1 MNYVLSKKG
10 VEKNSMDTIPQQI
23 LLQLILI
30 FLNAFFAATE
40 IAVISLNGAKLRKEA
55 EEGNKKSARLLK
67 MVEEPSG
74 FLSTIQI
81 GITLAGFLGSAFA
94 ADNFSGY
101 LVNWVYDD
109 LGYRGMSQETLNTI
123 SVIVITIILSYVT
136 LILGELVP
144 KRIAMQK
151 PYEIAKFT
159 SGVVSAV
166 ATVMKPVIIFLSL
179 STNAVLKLLRMKT
192 ETEEE
197 SVTEEELKMMIELGG
212 KKGVLDKDESDWIKN
227 VFEFDDITVEEVMT
241 QRSDMVTVD
250 LDDDEEKILEVI
262 RESKCSR
269 IPVYDREKDEDDIVG
284 ILHAKDYLLA
294 GDEEREKGIEPLMRQ
309 AYFVSENMKASELFK
324 KMQLN
329 NMHMAIVVDEY
340 GSINGLVTMEDLLEE
355 IVGSIYDETDIP
367 EVEEDI
373 VQLAENK
380 WKLRGDCSIKKFEAV
395 ADYEIETDNNH
406 YVTMGGLVIEIID
419 EIPEDGKEFDVEIQ
433 DLKIHV
439 LSTENRRISE
449 MIVEKTEK
457 TIDNE

>member
-1 MNYVLSKKG
+1 
-10 VEKNSMDTIPQQI
+10 MDTIPQQI

-250 LDDDEEKILEVI
+250 LDDDEEKILETI

-294 GDEEREKGIEPLMRQ
+294 GDEEREKGVEPLMRQ

-380 WKLRGDCSIKKFEAV
+380 WKLRGDCSIKKFEAA

>member
-1 MNYVLSKKG
+1 
-10 VEKNSMDTIPQQI
+10 MDTIPKQI

-40 IAVISLNGAKLRKEA
+40 IAVISLNQTRLQKEA
-55 EEGNKKSARLLK
+55 DGGDKKSARLLK

-101 LVNWVYDD
+101 LVNWIYND
-109 LGYRGMSQETLNTI
+109 LGYTGVSQETLNTI
-123 SVIVITIILSYVT
+123 SVIIITLILSYVT

-151 PYEIAKFT
+151 PYEIARFT

-166 ATVMKPVIIFLSL
+166 ATVMKPIIVFLSL

-192 ETEEE
+192 ETEED
-197 SVTEEELKMMIELGG
+197 SVTEDEIKMMIELGG
-212 KKGVLDKDESDWIKN
+212 RKGVLDKEESNWIKN

-241 QRSDMVTVD
+241 KRADMTTID
-250 LDDDEEKILEVI
+250 IGDGEEEVLAVI
-262 RESKCSR
+262 RASRCSR

-284 ILHAKDYLLA
+284 ILHSKEYLLA
-294 GDEEREKGIEPLMRQ
+294 MPEEREKGIAHLMKP
-309 AYFVSENMKASELFK
+309 AYFVPENMKASEMFK
-324 KMQLN
+324 KMQIGS
-329 NMHMAIVVDEY
+329 MHMAIVVDEY

-367 EVEEDI
+367 DVEEDI
-373 VQLAENK
+373 VQIGENK
-380 WKLRGDCSIKKFEAV
+380 WKLKGDCAIKKFESV
-395 ADYEIETDNNH
+395 TGCEIETDKNH
-406 YVTMGGLVIEIID
+406 YVTMGGLVIETID
-419 EIPEDGKEFDVEIQ
+419 KIPEDDSEFDLEVQ
-433 DLKIHV
+433 DLHIHV
-439 LSTENRRISE
+439 LSTENRRILE
-449 MIVEKTEK
+449 MTVEKIEK
-457 TIDNE
+457 TIDKE

>member
-1 MNYVLSKKG
+1 
-10 VEKNSMDTIPQQI
+10 MDTIPQQI

-197 SVTEEELKMMIELGG
+197 SVTEEELKMMIELSG

-250 LDDDEEKILEVI
+250 LDDDEEKILETI

>member
-1 MNYVLSKKG
+1 
-10 VEKNSMDTIPQQI
+10 MDTIPQQI

-81 GITLAGFLGSAFA
+81 GITLAGFLGSAFV

>member
-1 MNYVLSKKG
+1 
-10 VEKNSMDTIPQQI
+10 MDTIPQQI

-166 ATVMKPVIIFLSL
+166 ATVMKPVIIFLSH

>member
-1 MNYVLSKKG
+1 
-10 VEKNSMDTIPQQI
+10 MDTIPQQI

-40 IAVISLNGAKLRKEA
+40 NAAISLNGAKSRKEA

>member
-1 MNYVLSKKG
+1 
-10 VEKNSMDTIPQQI
+10 MDTIPKQI

-40 IAVISLNGAKLRKEA
+40 IAVISLNQTRLQKEA
-55 EEGNKKSARLLK
+55 DGGDKKSARLLK

-101 LVNWVYDD
+101 LVNWIYND
-109 LGYRGMSQETLNTI
+109 LGYTGVSQETLNTI
-123 SVIVITIILSYVT
+123 SVIIITLILSYVT

-151 PYEIAKFT
+151 PYEIARFT

-166 ATVMKPVIIFLSL
+166 ATVMKPIIVLLSL

-192 ETEEE
+192 ETEED
-197 SVTEEELKMMIELGG
+197 SVTEDEIKMMIELGG
-212 KKGVLDKDESDWIKN
+212 RKGVLDKEESNWIKN

-241 QRSDMVTVD
+241 KRADMTTID
-250 LDDDEEKILEVI
+250 IGDGEEEVLAVI
-262 RESKCSR
+262 RASRCSR

-284 ILHAKDYLLA
+284 ILHSKEYLLA
-294 GDEEREKGIEPLMRQ
+294 MPEEREKGIAHLMKP
-309 AYFVSENMKASELFK
+309 AYFVPENMKASEMFK
-324 KMQLN
+324 KMQIGS
-329 NMHMAIVVDEY
+329 MHMAIVVDEY

-367 EVEEDI
+367 DVEEDI
-373 VQLAENK
+373 VQIGENK
-380 WKLRGDCSIKKFEAV
+380 WKLKGDCAIKKFESV
-395 ADYEIETDNNH
+395 TGCEIETDKNH
-406 YVTMGGLVIEIID
+406 YVTMGGLVIETID
-419 EIPEDGKEFDVEIQ
+419 KIPEDDSEFDLEVQ
-433 DLKIHV
+433 DLHIHV
-439 LSTENRRISE
+439 LSTENRRILE
-449 MIVEKTEK
+449 MTVEKIEK
-457 TIDNE
+457 TIDKE

>member
-1 MNYVLSKKG
+1 
-10 VEKNSMDTIPQQI
+10 MDTIPQQI

-55 EEGNKKSARLLK
+55 EEGNKKSTRLLK

-294 GDEEREKGIEPLMRQ
+294 GDEKREKGIEPLMRQ

>member
-1 MNYVLSKKG
+1 
-10 VEKNSMDTIPQQI
+10 MDTIPQQF

-212 KKGVLDKDESDWIKN
+212 KKGVLDKNESDWIKN

>member
-1 MNYVLSKKG
+1 
-10 VEKNSMDTIPQQI
+10 MDTIPQQI

-40 IAVISLNGAKLRKEA
+40 IAVISLNGTRLRKEA
-55 EEGNKKSARLLK
+55 DEGDKKSARLLK
-67 MVEEPSG
+67 MVEQPSG

-94 ADNFSGY
+94 AGNFSGY
-101 LVNWVYDD
+101 LVNWIYED
-109 LGYRGMSQETLNTI
+109 LGYTAMSRETLNTI
-123 SVIVITIILSYVT
+123 SVIIITLILSYVT

-151 PYEIAKFT
+151 PYEIARFT

-166 ATVMKPVIIFLSL
+166 AAIMKPVIIFLSL
-179 STNAVLKLLRMKT
+179 STNAVLRLLRMKT

-197 SVTEEELKMMIELGG
+197 SVTEDEIKMMIELGG
-212 KKGVLDKDESDWIKN
+212 KKGVLDKEESDWIKN

-241 QRSDMVTVD
+241 QRADMVSVD
-250 LDDDEEKILEVI
+250 LDDSDEEILSTI
-262 RESKCSR
+262 KESRCSR
-269 IPVYDREKDEDDIVG
+269 IPVYDRSKDEDDIVG
-284 ILHAKDYLLA
+284 ILHSKDYLLA
-294 GDEEREKGIEPLMRQ
+294 TSEEKAEGVESLIRQ
-309 AYFVSENMKASELFK
+309 VYFVSENMKASELFK

-329 NMHMAIVVDEY
+329 SMHMAIVVDEY

-367 EVEEDI
+367 DIEEDI
-373 VQLAENK
+373 VEIAENK
-380 WKLRGDCSIKKFEAV
+380 WKLRGDCSIKKFESV
-395 ADYEIETDNNH
+395 ADYEIATDNNH
-406 YVTMGGLVIEIID
+406 YVTMGGLVIETID
-419 EIPEDGKEFDVEIQ
+419 AIPEDGSEFDVEIQ
-433 DLKIHV
+433 ELKIHV

-457 TIDNE
+457 TIDNN

>member
-1 MNYVLSKKG
+1 
-10 VEKNSMDTIPQQI
+10 MDTIPQQI

-250 LDDDEEKILEVI
+250 LDDDEEKILETI

>member
-1 MNYVLSKKG
+1 
-10 VEKNSMDTIPQQI
+10 MDTIPQQI

-380 WKLRGDCSIKKFEAV
+380 WKLRGDCSIKKFEAA

-457 TIDNE
+457 TIDNG

>member
-1 MNYVLSKKG
+1 M
-10 VEKNSMDTIPQQI
+10 M
-23 LLQLILI
+23 ILI

-294 GDEEREKGIEPLMRQ
+294 GDEEREKGIKPLMRQ

-380 WKLRGDCSIKKFEAV
+380 WKLRGDCSIKKFEAA

>member
-1 MNYVLSKKG
+1 
-10 VEKNSMDTIPQQI
+10 MDTIPQQI

-355 IVGSIYDETDIP
+355 IVGSIYDETDLP

-380 WKLRGDCSIKKFEAV
+380 WKLRGDCSIKKFEAA

>member
-1 MNYVLSKKG
+1 
-10 VEKNSMDTIPQQI
+10 MDTIPQQI

-109 LGYRGMSQETLNTI
+109 LGYRGMSQESLNTI

-439 LSTENRRISE
+439 LSTENKRISE

>member
-1 MNYVLSKKG
+1 
-10 VEKNSMDTIPQQI
+10 MDTIPQQI

-109 LGYRGMSQETLNTI
+109 LGYRGMSQESLNTI

>member
-1 MNYVLSKKG
+1 
-10 VEKNSMDTIPQQI
+10 MDTIPQQI

-380 WKLRGDCSIKKFEAV
+380 WKLRGDCSIKKFEAA

>member
-1 MNYVLSKKG
+1 
-10 VEKNSMDTIPQQI
+10 MDTIPQQI

-166 ATVMKPVIIFLSL
+166 ATVMKSVIIFLSL

-294 GDEEREKGIEPLMRQ
+294 DDEEREKGIEPLMRQ

-380 WKLRGDCSIKKFEAV
+380 WKLRGDCSIKKFEAA

>member
-1 MNYVLSKKG
+1 
-10 VEKNSMDTIPQQI
+10 MDTIPQQI

-294 GDEEREKGIEPLMRQ
+294 GDEEREKGVEPLMRQ

>member
-1 MNYVLSKKG
+1 
-10 VEKNSMDTIPQQI
+10 
-23 LLQLILI
+23 
-30 FLNAFFAATE
+30 
-40 IAVISLNGAKLRKEA
+40 
-55 EEGNKKSARLLK
+55 

-109 LGYRGMSQETLNTI
+109 LGYRGMSQESLNTI

>member
-1 MNYVLSKKG
+1 
-10 VEKNSMDTIPQQI
+10 MDTIPQQI

-241 QRSDMVTVD
+241 QRSDMITVD
-250 LDDDEEKILEVI
+250 LDDDEEKILETI

>member
-1 MNYVLSKKG
+1 
-10 VEKNSMDTIPQQI
+10 MDTIPKQI

-40 IAVISLNGAKLRKEA
+40 IAVISLNQTRLQKEA
-55 EEGNKKSARLLK
+55 DGGDKKSARLLK

-101 LVNWVYDD
+101 LVNWIYND
-109 LGYRGMSQETLNTI
+109 LGYTGMSQETLNTI
-123 SVIVITIILSYVT
+123 SVIIITLILSYVT

-151 PYEIAKFT
+151 PYEIARFT

-166 ATVMKPVIIFLSL
+166 ATVMKPIIVFLSL
-179 STNAVLKLLRMKT
+179 STNAVLRLLRMKT
-192 ETEEE
+192 ETEED
-197 SVTEEELKMMIELGG
+197 SVTEDEIKMMIELGG
-212 KKGVLDKDESDWIKN
+212 RKGVLDKEESDWIKN

-241 QRSDMVTVD
+241 KRADMTTID
-250 LDDDEEKILEVI
+250 IGDGEEEVLAVI
-262 RESKCSR
+262 RASRCSR

-284 ILHAKDYLLA
+284 ILHSKEYLLA
-294 GDEEREKGIEPLMRQ
+294 TPEEREKGIAHLMKP
-309 AYFVSENMKASELFK
+309 AYFVSENMKASEMFK
-324 KMQLN
+324 KMQIGS
-329 NMHMAIVVDEY
+329 MHMAIVVDEY

-367 EVEEDI
+367 DVEEDI
-373 VQLAENK
+373 VQIGENK
-380 WKLRGDCSIKKFEAV
+380 WKLKGDCAIKKFESV
-395 ADYEIETDNNH
+395 TGYEIETDKNH
-406 YVTMGGLVIEIID
+406 YVTMGGLVIETID
-419 EIPEDGKEFDVEIQ
+419 KIPEDDSEFDLEVQ
-433 DLKIHV
+433 DLHIHV
-439 LSTENRRISE
+439 LSTENRRILE
-449 MIVEKTEK
+449 MTVEKIEK

>member
-1 MNYVLSKKG
+1 
-10 VEKNSMDTIPQQI
+10 MDTIPQQI

-294 GDEEREKGIEPLMRQ
+294 GDEERENGIEPLMRQ

-380 WKLRGDCSIKKFEAV
+380 WKLRGDCSIKKFEAA

>member
-1 MNYVLSKKG
+1 
-10 VEKNSMDTIPQQI
+10 MDTIPQQI

-294 GDEEREKGIEPLMRQ
+294 GDEEREKGIETLMRQ

>member
-1 MNYVLSKKG
+1 
-10 VEKNSMDTIPQQI
+10 MDTIPQQI

-380 WKLRGDCSIKKFEAV
+380 WKLRGDCSIKKFEAA
-395 ADYEIETDNNH
+395 ADYEIETGNNH

>member
-1 MNYVLSKKG
+1 
-10 VEKNSMDTIPQQI
+10 MDTIPQQI

-241 QRSDMVTVD
+241 QRSDMITVD

-294 GDEEREKGIEPLMRQ
+294 SDEEREKGIEPLMRQ

-380 WKLRGDCSIKKFEAV
+380 WKLRGDCSIKKFEAA

>member
-1 MNYVLSKKG
+1 
-10 VEKNSMDTIPQQI
+10 MDTIPQQI

-294 GDEEREKGIEPLMRQ
+294 DDEEREKGIEPLMRQ

-380 WKLRGDCSIKKFEAV
+380 WKLRGDCSIKKFEAA

>member
-1 MNYVLSKKG
+1 
-10 VEKNSMDTIPQQI
+10 MDTIPQQI

-166 ATVMKPVIIFLSL
+166 ATVMKPVIVFLSL

>member
-1 MNYVLSKKG
+1 
-10 VEKNSMDTIPQQI
+10 MDTIPQQI

-373 VQLAENK
+373 VQLEENK
-380 WKLRGDCSIKKFEAV
+380 WKLRGDCSIKKFEAA

>member
-1 MNYVLSKKG
+1 MQAIVLL
-10 VEKNSMDTIPQQI
+10 I
-23 LLQLILI
+23 ILI

-250 LDDDEEKILEVI
+250 LDDDEEKILETI

-294 GDEEREKGIEPLMRQ
+294 GDEEREKGVEPLMRQ

-380 WKLRGDCSIKKFEAV
+380 WKLRGDCSIKKFEAA

>member
-1 MNYVLSKKG
+1 
-10 VEKNSMDTIPQQI
+10 MDTIPQQI

-294 GDEEREKGIEPLMRQ
+294 GDEAREKGIEPLMRQ

>member
-1 MNYVLSKKG
+1 
-10 VEKNSMDTIPQQI
+10 MDTIPQQI

-212 KKGVLDKDESDWIKN
+212 KKGVLDKNESDWIKN

>member
-1 MNYVLSKKG
+1 
-10 VEKNSMDTIPQQI
+10 MDTIPQQI

-241 QRSDMVTVD
+241 QRSDMITVD
-250 LDDDEEKILEVI
+250 LDDDEEKILETI

-367 EVEEDI
+367 DL
-373 VQLAENK
+373 Q
-380 WKLRGDCSIKKFEAV
+380 V
-395 ADYEIETDNNH
+395 AYA
-406 YVTMGGLVIEIID
+406 
-419 EIPEDGKEFDVEIQ
+419 
-433 DLKIHV
+433 
-439 LSTENRRISE
+439 
-449 MIVEKTEK
+449 
-457 TIDNE
+457 

>member
-1 MNYVLSKKG
+1 
-10 VEKNSMDTIPQQI
+10 MDTIPQQI

-373 VQLAENK
+373 VKLAENK
-380 WKLRGDCSIKKFEAV
+380 WKLRGDCSIKKFEAA

>member
-1 MNYVLSKKG
+1 
-10 VEKNSMDTIPQQI
+10 MDTIPQQI

-179 STNAVLKLLRMKT
+179 STNAALKLLRMKT

-250 LDDDEEKILEVI
+250 LDDDEEKILETI

>member
-1 MNYVLSKKG
+1 
-10 VEKNSMDTIPQQI
+10 MDTIPQQI

-123 SVIVITIILSYVT
+123 SVIIITIILSYVT